1 MAQARI
7 LSLLLLPLL
16 QVLSWLSFDKSSV
29 PKCLIAQTRILAFFY
44 WSTFC
49 ILRARKN
56 TFMRIRPPLSSE
68 PLGMRPLPPPPPPTP
83 VSPPLPPP
91 QQQPETDSTAAAIS
105 AEPEYVGA

>member
-1 MAQARI
+1 M
-7 LSLLLLPLL
+7 
-16 QVLSWLSFDKSSV
+16 

-68 PLGMRPLPPPPPPTP
+68 PLGMRPLLEAPPSSPPPTPASPPPPPPQQQ
-83 VSPPLPPP
+83 P

>member
-1 MAQARI
+1 M
-7 LSLLLLPLL
+7 
-16 QVLSWLSFDKSSV
+16 

-68 PLGMRPLPPPPPPTP
+68 PLGMRPLLDAPPPPPPPPTP
-83 VSPPLPPP
+83 VSPPPPP
-91 QQQPETDSTAAAIS
+91 PQQPETDSTAAEATAIS
-105 AEPEYVGA
+105 AAEPEYVGA